1 MLLIYIAISNSFK
14 ALYFNIMCLGFC
26 LGMANPIVQP
36 NNKALFLSKA
46 LFVLMW
52 CEVVMAVLYFT
63 SVTFVLSGIME
74 LMLAILLYLAA
85 RSYIQGHII
94 VFLFIQMINLITIF
108 CYLGGLV
115 QHKMMFKATAT
126 KNMSVPSK
134 YSIYTEIVCLIA
146 FAFYI
151 VCIVFGFLSYREFKA
166 LYLEQHMNR
175 RFVDEE
181 ERRPVYRG
189 QPILIG
195 GNK

>member
-1 MLLIYIAISNSFK
+1 MQLTYIVISNSFK
-14 ALYFNIMCLGFC
+14 ALYFIIMCLGFC
-26 LGMANPIVQP
+26 LGMTNPIVQP
-36 NNKALFLSKA
+36 NDKALFLSKA
-46 LFVLMW
+46 LYALMW
-52 CEVVMAVLYFT
+52 CEVALAILYFT

-74 LMLAILLYLAA
+74 LMLAILLYLAS

-94 VFLFIQMINLITIF
+94 VFLFIQMLNLITIF

-115 QHKMMFKATAT
+115 QHKMMFKAMAT
-126 KNMSVPSK
+126 KSASTPSK

-146 FAFYI
+146 FAFYV
-151 VCIVFGFLSYREFKA
+151 VCIVFAFLSYREFKA

-175 RFVDEE
+175 RFADDE

-195 GNK
+195 GIK